1 MERISQRA
9 GYREDVPSRIA
20 AVAALLLSVPLAAC
34 GTKDQQPAEKG
45 AGPVPQLDPPQAAEP
60 VAGPPLKKTPPGR
73 IMRVGK
79 SPQGVAIDPTSHIA
93 GVAVDDPPRLVLVDT
108 RSGKKLRE
116 VSLPSRARHVS
127 LAATGG
133 PFLVPCEESDQL
145 AEVDP
150 SSGEARLTK
159 VGDNPHDA
167 TAIGARR
174 YTADEFGSTM
184 TVVREGRVR
193 ATVPVDAQPGGIAAG
208 DGKLFVNAVRSYTIE
223 QYSGGDRPEG
233 GGSQSSGL
241 GPSHVVVGPEGR
253 IAIGD
258 TRGQALVVYDTRP
271 GLRFRA
277 RLPLGGTAEGLAA
290 DPGRGRVWITL
301 SERAR
306 VVPVDLRPAKPV
318 MGKAVPTARDPLS
331 VAVDTATGRLAVASK
346 ADGTLQLVDP

>member
-20 AVAALLLSVPLAAC
+20 AVAALLAFLLAAC
-34 GTKDQQPAEKG
+34 GSKEKPPAPGG

-60 VAGPPLKKTPPGR
+60 AAGPPVKGTPPGR
-73 IMRVGK
+73 LVRVGK
-79 SPQGVAIDPTSHIA
+79 SPQGVAIDPKSHIA
-93 GVAVDDPPRLVLVDT
+93 GVAVDDPPRLVLVDS
-108 RSGKKLRE
+108 RSGEKLRE

-127 LAATGG
+127 LAASGG

-150 SSGEARLTK
+150 RGGEARVTK

-167 TAIGARR
+167 TAIGDRR

-184 TVVREGRVR
+184 TVIRDGRVR
-193 ATVPVDAQPGGIAAG
+193 ATVPVDAQPGGIAAL

-241 GPSHVVVGPEGR
+241 GPSHVVAGPEGR

-258 TRGQALVVYDTRP
+258 TRGQALVVYDIRP